1 VTVPNHDLTTRYP
14 RLFAP
19 QRWEWGGIDAK
30 FSTARPS
37 ADLVTNVHVVGFIGE
52 RIVVCRDGRGVWF
65 LPGGTR
71 EPGEGIEQCADRE
84 LQEEAGA
91 RLAGPLQWLG
101 AHHCVSDRPAPHRS
115 YQPHPEKAWLWAAA
129 DVVLCSQPT
138 NPADGE
144 QVLEVRAV
152 AVAEAQ
158 RLLTTDADWYPELV
172 ALAMQARSA
181 PDHGGGGMREST
193 TAVASGVDCRAAG
206 TRHAG

>member
-1 VTVPNHDLTTRYP
+1 MTAANHDLATRYP

-30 FSTARPS
+30 FSTAHPTPE
-37 ADLVTNVHVVGFIGE
+37 LVTNVHVVGFIGE
-52 RIVVCRDGRGVWF
+52 RIVVCRDARGFWF

-71 EPGEGIEQCADRE
+71 EPAESIERCTDRE
-84 LQEEAGA
+84 LREEAGA

-101 AHHCVSDRPAPHRS
+101 AHYCVSDRPAPHRS
-115 YQPHPEKAWLWAAA
+115 HQPHPEKAWLWTTA

-152 AVAEAQ
+152 EVAEAQ
-158 RLLTTDADWYPELV
+158 RLLTTDAGWYPELV
-172 ALAMQARSA
+172 ALAVQVRSA
-181 PDHGGGGMREST
+181 ADH
-193 TAVASGVDCRAAG
+193 AVRCAIDQLQM
-206 TRHAG
+206 